1 MYGAGARGGGGGEE
15 FTSSQQT
22 PETLYSN
29 HSKLSFNKVELLNLC
44 LAALTLLLDNTVEV
58 NDYKKGLLRE
68 KKSLILIL
76 RDFL

>member
-68 KKSLILIL
+68 KKV
-76 RDFL
+76 